1 MKRKAVNDMKCNNCQ
16 HENVCKNVK
25 SMEKF
30 DSEIRQMTKLLEN
43 KTFHADIRCDDFL
56 SKSNAFVK

>member
-1 MKRKAVNDMKCNNCQ
+1 MKCNNCQ

-30 DSEIRQMTKLLEN
+30 DGEIREMTRLLEN
-43 KTFHADIRCDDFL
+43 KNFHADIRCDDFL
-56 SKSNAFVK
+56 SKSNALVK